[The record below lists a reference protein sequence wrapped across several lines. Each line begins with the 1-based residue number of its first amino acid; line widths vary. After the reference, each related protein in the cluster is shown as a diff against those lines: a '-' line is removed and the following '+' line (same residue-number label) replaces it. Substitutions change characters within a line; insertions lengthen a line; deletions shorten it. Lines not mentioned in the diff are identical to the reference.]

1 MPESLTTLTVDGV
14 ISVYTS
20 AFLLTL
26 AGWAL
31 GMKIGIAIGV
41 IKKL

>member
-20 AFLLTL
+20 AFLLTV
-26 AGWAL
+26 AAWAM
-31 GMKIGIAIGV
+31 GMKIGVAISA

>member
-1 MPESLTTLTVDGV
+1 MPEELQLLTVEGV

-20 AFLLTL
+20 AFLLTV
-26 AGWAL
+26 ASWAL
-31 GMKIGIAIGV
+31 GMKIGVALGV

>member
-14 ISVYTS
+14 ITVYT
-20 AFLLTL
+20 AGFLLTATCWL
-26 AGWAL
+26 L
-31 GMKIGIAIGV
+31 GMKIGVAIGV

>member
-14 ISVYTS
+14 ITVYTS

-26 AGWAL
+26 ACWAL
-31 GMKIGIAIGV
+31 GMKIGIALGV

>member
-14 ISVYTS
+14 ITVYT
-20 AFLLTL
+20 AGFMLTV

-31 GMKIGIAIGV
+31 GWKIGV
-41 IKKL
+41 IIGVIRKL